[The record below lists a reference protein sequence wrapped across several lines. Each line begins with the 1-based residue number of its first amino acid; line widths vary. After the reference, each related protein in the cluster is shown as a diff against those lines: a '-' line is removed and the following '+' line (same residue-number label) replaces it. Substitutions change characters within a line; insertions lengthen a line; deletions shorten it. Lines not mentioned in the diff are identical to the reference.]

1 MNISHHWICGFVPGI
16 PRCYSNPIHQFCFR
30 SESIEFT
37 EKDTALTE
45 KIATTFLGVHL
56 LTSYQNTRHEEEDEE
71 DSISQVEATPG
82 QGAIHLDDEQTPLL
96 LPINPRDQT
105 LLRRISGTPSAAA
118 LPPQI
123 RVIRK
128 SSKADLTSTLGINTQ
143 AGFLLMATT
152 PPASSSSFG
161 NRGRMDRSK
170 SGREL
175 ERGVSYA
182 STRRGS

>member
-1 MNISHHWICGFVPGI
+1 MKSHHWICSFIPGI

-30 SESIEFT
+30 SESIDIT
-37 EKDTALTE
+37 DQDKALTE

-56 LTSYQNTRHEEEDEE
+56 LTSYQNTRHEDEE
-71 DSISQVEATPG
+71 DLDSQIEATPG
-82 QGAIHLDDEQTPLL
+82 QGPIHLDDEQTPLL

-105 LLRRISGTPSAAA
+105 LLRRISGTPSTAA

-128 SSKADLTSTLGINTQ
+128 SSNADLTSTLGINTQ